1 MRAKLKDGNQLI
13 LPDDVVAALDGC
25 EFVDIEVKEGRLV
38 LSPLRQANLDDVYE
52 QVEQLGITEQDIAD
66 AVAWARR
73 GDGSVAPGS

>member
-13 LPDDVVAALDGC
+13 LPDEVVAALDGC
-25 EFVDIEVKEGRLV
+25 DYVDVEVKENRLV

-52 QVEQLGITEQDIAD
+52 KIERLGITEQDISD